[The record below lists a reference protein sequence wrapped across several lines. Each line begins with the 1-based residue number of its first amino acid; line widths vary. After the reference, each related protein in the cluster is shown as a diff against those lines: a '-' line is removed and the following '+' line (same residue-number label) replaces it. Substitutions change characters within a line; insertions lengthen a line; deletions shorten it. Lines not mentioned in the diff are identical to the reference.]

1 MPKYNVIYS
10 IADTYETTIEVD
22 SPEDIQEY
30 LNENSLDEVWR
41 RKSHWVGAGI
51 IVERYYPV
59 RPNEEWAK
67 NIINNVEETN
77 A

>member
-1 MPKYNVIYS
+1 MPKYHVIYS
-10 IADTYETTIEVD
+10 VADTYETTIEVD
-22 SPEDIQEY
+22 SPDHLEEY
-30 LNENSLDEVWR
+30 LHEHAWEEGFDRS
-41 RKSHWVGAGI
+41 WVGGGI

-59 RPNEEWAK
+59 RPKQEWAK